1 MAGDTGRRLVLKRLL
16 GRKRTQNHMS
26 ELEKRMEEKKAN
38 IMQIQAQAKQA
49 AAAAK

>member
-1 MAGDTGRRLVLKRLL
+1 MAGDPGKRSVLKKLL
-16 GRKRTQNHMS
+16 GRKRTQNHMN
-26 ELEKRMEEKKAN
+26 EVEKRMEEKKAK